1 MEIIKHDDFYILDDG
16 RVREFLFVDEMKAL
30 LIDTG
35 FEDDEILK
43 AVRSITDLEVEV
55 VLTHGDPDH
64 IGGLRYFKEAYLNK
78 EDWCLVSEDFKL
90 HDIKEGDV
98 FKVKNHCLKAVS
110 MPGHTYGSM
119 AFYDDD
125 NGLLFSGDGIQKGG
139 PIFMFGQKR
148 DLALYIQ
155 SLIKIRELVN
165 KDTIIMPSHHDFPLD
180 VKAID
185 HDLNDIVALKDGKLK
200 GERHPFMPCLIY
212 QGDYV
217 SYLIDD
223 HSLASINL

>member
-55 VLTHGDPDH
+55 ILTHGDPDH
-64 IGGLRYFKEAYLNK
+64 TGGLRYFKEAYLNK

-98 FKVKNHCLKAVS
+98 FKVNNHCLKAVS

-119 AFYDDD
+119 SFYDED
-125 NGLLFSGDGIQKGG
+125 NCLLF
-139 PIFMFGQKR
+139 
-148 DLALYIQ
+148 
-155 SLIKIRELVN
+155 
-165 KDTIIMPSHHDFPLD
+165 
-180 VKAID
+180 
-185 HDLNDIVALKDGKLK
+185 
-200 GERHPFMPCLIY
+200 
-212 QGDYV
+212 
-217 SYLIDD
+217 
-223 HSLASINL
+223 